1 MLIKHIASVNQTI
14 LISKSQKT

>member
-14 LISKSQKT
+14 LMSKSQKT